1 MGTDWAITI
10 HKMIH
15 WSWSMNSKNTGLRR
29 CAYSALATVTVLTI
43 LIGCSNK
50 QFPDKFKDDREAFD
64 QSLLA
69 FWEAGNMF
77 KRRTDQPMVMRTPQ
91 QEDQYFKL
99 LENGVLLGKEVGDE
113 FLAYLHPELTEMFHE
128 FLIPGKRLYAEG
140 AKTGNRIMQ
149 SDGSKKVL
157 RWEEFWEAHKSEI
170 VAKAFPEPAHENAE

>member
-1 MGTDWAITI
+1 M
-10 HKMIH
+10 K
-15 WSWSMNSKNTGLRR
+15 SQNTALRR
-29 CAYSALATVTVLTI
+29 CVYSALATFIVLI
-43 LIGCSNK
+43 VLIGCSNK
-50 QFPDKFKDDREAFD
+50 QFPDKFKGDREAFD

-91 QEDQYFKL
+91 QEEQYFTL
-99 LENGVLLGKEVGDE
+99 LENGVRLGNNVGEE
-113 FLAYLHPELTEMFHE
+113 FLDYLHPELKDMFRKN
-128 FLIPGKRLYAEG
+128 LIPGKRLYAEG

-170 VAKAFPEPAHENAE
+170 VATAFPELSHENPE